1 MNPIRVLI
9 VDDEGELAFTLAE
22 RLGLRGFEA
31 EGVTSGEAALER
43 VRDAGFD
50 AVVLDVKMPGLG
62 GIGVIRQMKSLRP
75 AMPVI
80 MITGHGSRESAEEGM
95 QVGAYR
101 YLMKPVQID
110 SLVKIIRE
118 AVLSTDAQS

>member
-1 MNPIRVLI
+1 MKPISVLI
-9 VDDEGELAFTLAE
+9 VDDEEELAFTLAE

-31 EGVTSGEAALER
+31 EGVTSGEEALDR
-43 VRDAGFD
+43 IRKTGFD

-75 AMPVI
+75 AMPVV
-80 MITGHGSRESAEEGM
+80 MITGHGCRESAEEGM
-95 QVGAYR
+95 QAGACR

-110 SLVKIIRE
+110 SLVQIIRE
-118 AVLSTDAQS
+118 AVQATDAQP